1 MNTQRWITHFEQN
14 ALITRRI
21 SLPDIPC
28 VLPEEI
34 RAPLA
39 RSIAIFQLGESGG
52 GTRLRRYARKVAPLE
67 QFRGYMRAMDL
78 FVAEEQGHAA
88 LLAQLLDHL
97 GGTRLQKQWTNS
109 VFRTLR
115 VLVNMEFNIQVLLTA
130 ELIAEVYFGH
140 LYLRVDDPAVRLVAR
155 KLLSDEMKHLAF
167 QRDFLSERL
176 AALSPAA
183 RWLWRLQ
190 FRAVHQITA
199 RVVAWDHASCFRAI
213 GLHPADF
220 RRRATAAIQR
230 FSARLWQQ
238 TEAFSSGAKS
248 AGSSGF
254 TSASIDESVPNAEAR
269 HIT

>member
-14 ALITRRI
+14 AVITRRI
-21 SLPDIPC
+21 TLPEAAC
-28 VLPEEI
+28 ALPEEI

-88 LLAQLLDHL
+88 LLARLLDHL
-97 GGTRLQKQWTNS
+97 GGTRLRKQWTNS

-115 VLVNMEFNIQVLLTA
+115 VLANMEFNIQVLLTA
-130 ELIAEVYFGH
+130 ELIAEVYFGS

-167 QRDFLSERL
+167 QRDFLAERL
-176 AALSPAA
+176 AALSPAM
-183 RWLWRLQ
+183 RRLWRLQ
-190 FRAVHQITA
+190 FLAVHHVTA
-199 RVVAWDHASCFRAI
+199 WVVSRDHASCFRAL
-213 GLHPADF
+213 GLRPGDF
-220 RRRATAAIQR
+220 RRRATAAIGR
-230 FSARLWQQ
+230 FSARLWRQ
-238 TEAFSSGAKS
+238 TEAAAGAAGGAVTNS
-248 AGSSGF
+248 AQTSGF
-254 TSASIDESVPNAEAR
+254 PAR
-269 HIT
+269 SR